1 MYFGSG
7 KSREETLSMLPF
19 DPSKIFQIGIVV
31 RNIDEAVKFYRE
43 AFGIGPFEVFEV
55 NYTDATYYG
64 EKAGYR
70 GKRAF
75 AKMGPMT
82 VELIELIEGK
92 TIHEQFLKE
101 KGEGLHHL
109 GFEVENLKE
118 SVAKAERLG
127 FKVTQSWQREDGL
140 GFAYLDS
147 DKIGGVI
154 FEMIQWSK
162 EKDGVS
168 LLKKK

>member
-1 MYFGSG
+1 MPQQNYG
-7 KSREETLSMLPF
+7 PF
-19 DPSKIFQIGIVV
+19 DPSKICQVGIVV
-31 RNIDEAVKFYRE
+31 NSFDETVKFYQE
-43 AFGIGPFEVFEV
+43 SFGIGPFEIFEV

-75 AKMGPMT
+75 GKMGPMMI
-82 VELIELIEGK
+82 ELIELIEGK
-92 TIHEQFLKE
+92 TIHEQFLQE

-109 GFEVENLKE
+109 GFEVQDLKE
-118 SVAKAERLG
+118 SVARAERLG

-162 EKDGVS
+162 EKNGVRS
-168 LLKKK
+168 LNRK